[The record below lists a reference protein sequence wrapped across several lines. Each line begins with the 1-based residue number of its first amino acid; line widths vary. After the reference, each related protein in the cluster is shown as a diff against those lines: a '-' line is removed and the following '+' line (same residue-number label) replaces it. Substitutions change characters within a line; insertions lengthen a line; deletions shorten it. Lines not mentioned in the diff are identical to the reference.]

1 MDLGNGNMTHVM
13 IDVETLGTRPGS
25 VVTQIGVCAF
35 DIRDIGARDLGLGFN
50 LDPQDCLDYGMKA
63 DWSTIRWWME
73 QSKDAQATLPRS
85 GEGLSI
91 HVAMRLV
98 QDYINRVNQH
108 GRLEGVWANGQDFD
122 LPLMANLF
130 ELAGCKVPWRYN
142 LGRDIRTLRAAV
154 DFVHDARGEGA
165 PPDRPQPTIAH
176 NALSD
181 CHAQIV
187 WVQRLWGS
195 LPGRSANGS
204 PTAAAEKE

>member
-1 MDLGNGNMTHVM
+1 MHLM
-13 IDVETLGTRPGS
+13 IDVETLGTRSGS

-35 DIRDIGARDLGLGFN
+35 DINKEGVYDKGLGIN
-50 LDPQDCLDYGMKA
+50 LDPQDCLDYGMKV

-73 QSKDAQATLPRS
+73 QTPEAQATLPRA
-85 GEGLSI
+85 GTGLSI
-91 HVAMRLV
+91 HVAMRV
-98 QDYINRVNQH
+98 IQDYINDL

-142 LGRDIRTLRAAV
+142 LGRDIRTLRAVSDAV
-154 DFVHDARGEGA
+154 NDGFPEVE
-165 PPDRPQPTIAH
+165 RPQPAIPH

-181 CHAQIV
+181 CYAQV
-187 WVQRLWGS
+187 LWVQRMWGS

-204 PTAAAEKE
+204 PTAGATAEGA